1 MWHSAFSSPPSS
13 PPSVTFSS
21 WWCVASRGS
30 SRALGPRKGAFLRLL
45 LPRGIIKSVKYMTL
59 TAPLFF
65 CQLFYRMLNVNS
77 QCSNECQCLGKPFS
91 PVCDES
97 LGINYYSP
105 CHAGCTE
112 VVSYKGTTV
121 RNFSINQKKPY
132 VKSKSEPKYVNQ
144 GRFRFFHNFF
154 PKFKTISWYQVEL
167 PGWSARFFRLSV
179 VIIVYKNVSV
189 CDANLSLLDFRWNTT
204 PTVVVWP
211 MPRIPVSRWTPTG
224 PFRRHRPCSRP
235 SGPVW
240 WNRRKF
246 FSSDPTGQALMQ
258 RLPPA
263 RSNAAFAPAVVT
275 AFGRMSP
282 SVRHS
287 SSSGCCRFP
296 ATRCFL
302 FGNVEQK
309 QKFPQLYRIL
319 QDFSS
324 KGSNW
329 KLFFHVFRIGIQD
342 CRAGFEGFVEGCSN
356 NGGVAF
362 R

>member
-1 MWHSAFSSPPSS
+1 MSPAQAGRASGLSSILAMGAGAAIGGLLIRLLKVQPKGVALGILFSS
-13 PPSVTFSS
+13 F
-21 WWCVASRGS
+21 
-30 SRALGPRKGAFLRLL
+30 
-45 LPRGIIKSVKYMTL
+45 L
-59 TAPLFF
+59 TAICYFFLMMVRCEPRVLQSTWTPEGCVSLALYHKRNHRIREVHDTQRTMFCCPFF
-65 CQLFYRMLNVNS
+65 CRMLNVNS

-263 RSNAAFAPAVVT
+263 RWNVAFAPAVVT

-282 SVRHS
+282 SVRPS

-302 FGNVEQK
+302 FGNVRQK
-309 QKFPQLYRIL
+309 
-319 QDFSS
+319 
-324 KGSNW
+324 
-329 KLFFHVFRIGIQD
+329 
-342 CRAGFEGFVEGCSN
+342 
-356 NGGVAF
+356 
-362 R
+362 